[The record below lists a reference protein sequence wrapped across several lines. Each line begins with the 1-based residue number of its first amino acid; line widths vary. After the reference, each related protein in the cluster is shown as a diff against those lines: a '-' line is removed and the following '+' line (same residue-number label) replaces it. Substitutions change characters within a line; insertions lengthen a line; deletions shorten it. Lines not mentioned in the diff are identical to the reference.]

1 MKRRCSLT
9 CSSFSSLSTSIS
21 EHLLFIL
28 HSTYTPLFRCK
39 LLKHA
44 KGPHTL
50 TTKVV
55 FVYFDIFV
63 FEGRVVKASVQR
75 PTETYCMPDIQYVS
89 RLSACW
95 QHDIQYVSVGSLYA
109 ADTQT
114 DASRRGL
121 VRSTAAQRFSSQHRA
136 WHCRHADKR

>member
-1 MKRRCSLT
+1 MKDKELM
-9 CSSFSSLSTSIS
+9 L
-21 EHLLFIL
+21 EHV
-28 HSTYTPLFRCK
+28 
-39 LLKHA
+39 

-55 FVYFDIFV
+55 LVFLDDFVL
-63 FEGRVVKASVQR
+63 EGRVDKASVQR
-75 PTETYCMPDIQYVS
+75 PTETYSMSDIQYVS

-121 VRSTAAQRFSSQHRA
+121 VRSTEV
-136 WHCRHADKR
+136 